1 MYPETRSD
9 FDFCLDTIKAFCAS
23 HFILKRPVTD
33 READF
38 ETAMVDVENGCLRF
52 QRGNANLQQCPGGLR
67 DGDLGWRSE
76 GLGWLRLSEKVLPG
90 VGLLRQTAVVDNIFG
105 LK

>member
-1 MYPETRSD
+1 MYPETQSD

-23 HFILKRPVTD
+23 HFILKRPITD

-52 QRGNANLQQCPGGLR
+52 QRGNANLQQYPGGLR
-67 DGDLGWRSE
+67 DSDLGRQSGCSRGAKGWAGYASRRRSFQE
-76 GLGWLRLSEKVLPG
+76 LVS
-90 VGLLRQTAVVDNIFG
+90 
-105 LK
+105 